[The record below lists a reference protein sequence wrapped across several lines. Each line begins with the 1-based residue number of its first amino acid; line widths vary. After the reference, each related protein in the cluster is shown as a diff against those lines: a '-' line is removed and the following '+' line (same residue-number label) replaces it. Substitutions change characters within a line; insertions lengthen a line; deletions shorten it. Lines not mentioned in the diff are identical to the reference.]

1 MPLGRTS
8 GQAAPELMGLVVVVA
23 VLLAGLAV
31 LAARVTL
38 PDHPPGVLPQ
48 VAAPITPARG
58 PSWPGIG
65 LPGRLDVPLPGWLRR
80 YGGAF
85 ARGGGEAAAGA
96 VQEVRGIGAAL
107 WRDPLGTTAAIV
119 GASVR
124 DPFGVPSLVRDV
136 MRLPAYIRRLRRL
149 PPDQR
154 WERLSHDAGRV
165 AVDLVIQRV
174 IYVRLRSIRNAVR
187 DHIRRSGRTTN
198 DPARPDRQSTDR
210 KDIQ

>member
-1 MPLGRTS
+1 
-8 GQAAPELMGLVVVVA
+8 
-23 VLLAGLAV
+23 
-31 LAARVTL
+31 
-38 PDHPPGVLPQ
+38 
-48 VAAPITPARG
+48 
-58 PSWPGIG
+58 
-65 LPGRLDVPLPGWLRR
+65 
-80 YGGAF
+80 
-85 ARGGGEAAAGA
+85 
-96 VQEVRGIGAAL
+96 
-107 WRDPLGTTAAIV
+107 
-119 GASVR
+119 
-124 DPFGVPSLVRDV
+124 